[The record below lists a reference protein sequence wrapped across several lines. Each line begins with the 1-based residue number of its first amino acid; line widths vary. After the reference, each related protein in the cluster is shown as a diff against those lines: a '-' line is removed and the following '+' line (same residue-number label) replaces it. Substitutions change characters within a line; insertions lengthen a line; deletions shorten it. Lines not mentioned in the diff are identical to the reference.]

1 LLTYQEEEMRIKTK
15 DIPVLREKIIA
26 EQNGK
31 CCLCDIDLK
40 LVVPCLDHDHETGFI
55 RGVLC
60 GNCNGI
66 EGKIHNLVR
75 RAKRDK
81 TKFVFVDKILEYWS
95 KHHACSRNEI
105 HPTHKTP
112 DEKRLRRNKKARDRR
127 KKS

>member
-1 LLTYQEEEMRIKTK
+1 MRIKIS
-15 DIPVLREKIIA
+15 DIPALREKIIA
-26 EQNGK
+26 EQAGK

-75 RAKRDK
+75 RAKRQK
-81 TKFVFVDKILEYWS
+81 SKQIYLLNINAYWTKHFLNP
-95 KHHACSRNEI
+95 RTEI
-105 HPTHKTP
+105 HPTHKTS
-112 DEKRLRRNKKARDRR
+112 DEKRLRRNKKARERR
-127 KKS
+127 KKT

>member
-1 LLTYQEEEMRIKTK
+1 MRIKNS
-15 DIPVLREKIIA
+15 DIPAMREKIIA
-26 EQNGK
+26 EQVGK

-81 TKFVFVDKILEYWS
+81 TKFVFVDKILDYWS
-95 KHHACSRNEI
+95 KHQACPRNEI
-105 HPTHKTP
+105 HPTHKTT

>member
-1 LLTYQEEEMRIKTK
+1 MRIKNSE
-15 DIPVLREKIIA
+15 IPAMREKIIA
-26 EQNGK
+26 EQDGK
-31 CCLCDIDLK
+31 CWLCDVDLRT
-40 LVVPCLDHDHETGFI
+40 VMPCLDHDHETGKI

-75 RAKRDK
+75 RAKRQMSK
-81 TKFVFVDKILEYWS
+81 VDFLNRVIAYWVQHTLEPRS
-95 KHHACSRNEI
+95 EI

-112 DEKRLRRNKKARDRR
+112 DEKRLRRNKKARERR

>member
-1 LLTYQEEEMRIKTK
+1 MRIKNS
-15 DIPVLREKIIA
+15 DIPSLREKIIA
-26 EQNGK
+26 EQEGK
-31 CCLCDIDLK
+31 CCLCFIDLK
-40 LVVPCLDHDHETGFI
+40 TVVPCLDHDHETGFI

-75 RAKRDK
+75 RAKREH
-81 TKFVFVDKILEYWS
+81 TKMFFIGRVIEYWC
-95 KHHACSRNEI
+95 KHFQSHRSEI